1 MTKGHERPEKK
12 SPDSQSRA
20 ALMIEKDRKPAA
32 SQKAPR
38 PKTAIP
44 NGDYKTHK
52 KLFLGKRLLR
62 NDLDPSFLD
71 FSVPLVVTKVVR
83 K

>member
-1 MTKGHERPEKK
+1 MICTRSHNTQAKTGENAAAVMTKGHERPEKK

-52 KLFLGKRLLR
+52 KLFWEKAT
-62 NDLDPSFLD
+62 S
-71 FSVPLVVTKVVR
+71 
-83 K
+83 